1 VRIWLKDSERRPDPA
16 PLKTDDRKV
25 VLVGLVLWVIA
36 LAGLLIFVRPL
47 LDGGNGFWLWT
58 VVVGITIG
66 LVGLVYTTWRQG
78 RQAERAQR
86 D

>member
-1 VRIWLKDSERRPDPA
+1 VRIWLKDSERRADPQ
-16 PLKTDDRKV
+16 PMKTDDRKV

-47 LDGGNGFWLWT
+47 LDGGHGFWLWT

-78 RQAERAQR
+78 RQAERASR